1 MRNLRRRRVAAKM
14 AKRPDEFALIERWF
28 APLSGSGS
36 FGLKDDAAILT
47 VPGDSGPERDIVVT
61 NDAIAETVHFLP
73 STDPALIARKAIRTN
88 LSDLAAKGA
97 TPFAVSLALGLP
109 PEWDAKWISRF
120 GAGMKSDCQ
129 AYGIELNG
137 GDTFRSP
144 GGAVVSITAYGHV
157 ARGGYASRLGASAGD
172 VLFVTGTIGDAVAGL
187 AIARREGSRTSAQRW
202 LEKRYL
208 LPQPRVEAVSLIE
221 RYASAA
227 MDISDGFIGDL
238 EKLCKASGVS
248 VEFPAASMPV
258 SRQARDWLSGN
269 GRGISLE
276 ALLTG
281 GDDYELLIAV
291 PKANVAS
298 FERGA
303 SGLPFAVTRLGTLEA
318 YRGAV
323 AVRLLDSSG
332 KAMKFNRK
340 SYLHFGEM
348 NGQGQE

>member
-1 MRNLRRRRVAAKM
+1 M

-36 FGLKDDAAILT
+36 FGLKDDAAILA
-47 VPGDSGPERDIVVT
+47 VPGGLGSERDIVVT

-97 TPFAVSLALGLP
+97 TPFAISLALGLP
-109 PEWDAKWISRF
+109 PDWDARWISRF
-120 GAGMKSDCQ
+120 GAGMKADCK
-129 AYGIELNG
+129 AYGIDLNG

-157 ARGGYASRLGASAGD
+157 AHGSYASRLGASAGD

-187 AIARREGSRTSAQRW
+187 EVARQGESRTAPQRW

-208 LPQPRVEAVSLIE
+208 LPQPRVEAIPLVE

-227 MDISDGFIGDL
+227 MDISDGFVGDL

-248 VEFPAASMPV
+248 VEFPAADVPL
-258 SRQARDWLSGN
+258 SRQAKGLLSAKW
-269 GRGISLE
+269 RGISLE
-276 ALLTG
+276 GLLTG

-291 PKANVAS
+291 PQGSAAS
-298 FERGA
+298 FERDA
-303 SGLPFAVTRLGTLEA
+303 SNLSVAVTRLGTFEA
-318 YRGAV
+318 SKGAN
-323 AVRLLDSSG
+323 AVRLLDENG
-332 KAMKFNRK
+332 KAMKFKRG
-340 SYLHFGEM
+340 SYRHFGEM
-348 NGQGQE
+348 DEHGWE